1 MRWFIR
7 MAQWA
12 RHPPP
17 KWKVKL
23 VFGVVLVCLVIY
35 GIELIWGW
43 PEFLTLNRIPRG
55 IKP

>member
-17 KWKVKL
+17 MWKVKL
-23 VFGVVLVCLVIY
+23 IFGVVLVCLVIY